1 MLLRDDLLLAMTRL
15 DACDD
20 ARSWLASCPACTF
33 ADLWDACPRGDWL
46 LWLAGRLPGLEAQVG
61 RATAAVARLALTAI
75 PDEHPGADELR
86 EIVRVGAEVT
96 EVGGKSGA
104 LYDRAVL
111 LTIYNDGLDEQIGDL
126 GVLLSEMD
134 PTSAYAV
141 AWNVAHVPGEVVY
154 WRGCNA
160 TQETLDRLD
169 DEGLRATADA
179 VRSVLGAEEVEDALA
194 SFLWSAPC
202 AGVAA

>member
-20 ARSWLASCPACTF
+20 ARAWLTSCPACTF

-46 LWLAGRLPGLEAQVG
+46 LWLAGRLPGMEVQVG
-61 RATAAVARLALTAI
+61 RATAAVARLALATI

-86 EIVRVGAEVT
+86 EIVRVGAGVAEA
-96 EVGGKSGA
+96 GGKSGA
-104 LYDRAVL
+104 LYDRAIL

-134 PTSAYAV
+134 PTSAYEV
-141 AWNVAHVPGEVVY
+141 AWGVGDCLLDVTRGSIDEQRAKVLAH
-154 WRGCNA
+154 
-160 TQETLDRLD
+160 
-169 DEGLRATADA
+169 TADA
-179 VRSVLGAEEVEDALA
+179 VRSVLGAEEVEEALA
-194 SFLWSAPC
+194 SFLWSAPG

>member
-61 RATAAVARLALTAI
+61 RATAAVARLALATI

-104 LYDRAVL
+104 LYDRAIL

-134 PTSAYAV
+134 PTSAYEV
-141 AWNVAHVPGEVVY
+141 AWGVGDCLLDVTRGSIDEQRAKVLAH
-154 WRGCNA
+154 
-160 TQETLDRLD
+160 
-169 DEGLRATADA
+169 TADA
-179 VRSVLGAEEVEDALA
+179 VRSVLGAEEVEEALA
-194 SFLWSAPC
+194 SFLWSAPG